1 MFGAVKK
8 IFGSDSNERALSE
21 LRPLVDLVNDQ
32 AAGAEA
38 LDDDALRAKTEEFR
52 SRLDGGE
59 TLDDLMPEALAVA
72 REAVARATG
81 ERAYDV
87 QILGAI
93 TLHRGSIAEMRTG
106 EGKTLAAALALYLNA
121 LEQQGAHLVTV
132 NDYLARRDAQW
143 YGRVA
148 LMERLG
154 LTIGVLQNQGAFL
167 VRTEQVSDQGSM
179 EYLEAAHRREVY
191 GCDVVYGTNNEFGFD
206 YLRDNMATS
215 LEGRVQKQ
223 RHFAIIDEAD
233 SVLIDEAR
241 TPLIISGPAQDDVRL
256 YPRFARIVP
265 SLTQEVDYTIDEKT
279 RSVAL
284 TEPGVEKLERAL
296 GIENLYSL
304 ENFALTRYMEAALKA
319 EVIYQRDRDYVVK
332 DGQIVIVDAFTGRLM
347 EGRRWSD
354 GLHQAVE
361 AKEGVR
367 VNQESVTYATITIQ
381 NFFRLYDKLSGMT
394 GTAVTEAE
402 ELAEIYELEVV
413 VIPTHR
419 EVARDDMPD
428 LVFKSTRAKWAAVIE
443 DIVEKHEA
451 GRPVLVGTVAIES
464 SEDLSQLLT
473 RRGIEHEV
481 LNAKQHQ
488 REAAII
494 SRAGLEGAVTIAT
507 NMAGRGTDIKLG
519 EGVAEKGG
527 LHVLGTERHESRR
540 IDNQL
545 RGRSGRQGDPG
556 STRFFVS
563 FEDDL
568 MKRFAPDWLPGM
580 MSKLGLE
587 EDTPLESKMVTKA
600 IEQAQQRVE
609 GYNFDIRKHVVEYD
623 DVMNTHRDVIY
634 SERDKV
640 LEGEDLRETVL
651 TMVEDEIEALS
662 DSHLTSVPPEPEV
675 FFQTLEATVPLQD
688 EMDLDRVEAGPAD
701 AVLEEALDL
710 AERRYDEL
718 EQTNGEELQRLAER
732 LVLLK
737 TIDSLWV
744 SHLTAMDEMR
754 QGIGLRAYGQADPL
768 VAYKRESHDMYEQL
782 SERIRQTVARNI
794 FHTRLQPAQ
803 AKHLL
808 GEQTP
813 QQVRTSGPG
822 EPGSEDG
829 VTSVGA
835 QGNGSAPAAAVAEV
849 PVDPNASRADR
860 RRAERA
866 QKKARKRA
874 KSRR

>member
-8 IFGSDSNERALSE
+8 IFGNDSNERALKE
-21 LRPLVDLVNDQ
+21 LHPLVDEVNEFTS
-32 AAGAEA
+32 AIEA
-38 LDDDALRAKTEEFR
+38 LSDDELRAKTDEFR
-52 SRLDGGE
+52 ARLEDGE
-59 TLDDLMPEALAVA
+59 TLDDLMPEGLAVA
-72 REAVARATG
+72 REAVARTTG

-87 QILGAI
+87 QVLGAI
-93 TLHRGSIAEMRTG
+93 ALHRGAVAEMRTG
-106 EGKTLAAALALYLNA
+106 EGKTLVATLALYLNA
-121 LEQQGAHLVTV
+121 LEGQGAHLVTV

-143 YGRVA
+143 YGRMA
-148 LMERLG
+148 LMSLG
-154 LTIGVLQNQGAFL
+154 MSIGVLQNQGAF
-167 VRTEQVSDQGSM
+167 VVSEEQQSDQGSM
-179 EYLEAAHRREVY
+179 EYLAMAHRRDVY
-191 GCDVVYGTNNEFGFD
+191 ASDVVYGTNNEFGFD
-206 YLRDNMATS
+206 YLRDNMATN
-215 LEGRVQKQ
+215 LDDRVQKQ
-223 RHFAIIDEAD
+223 RHYAIIDEAD

-241 TPLIISGPAQDDVRL
+241 TPLIISGAAQDDVRL

-265 SLTQEVDYTIDEKT
+265 SLTQEVDYTVDLRT
-279 RSVAL
+279 RSVGL
-284 TEPGVEKLERAL
+284 TEPGVEKLEGAL

-319 EVIYQRDRDYVVK
+319 EVIYQRDRDYVIK
-332 DGQIVIVDAFTGRLM
+332 DNEIVIVDAFTGRLM

-361 AKEGVR
+361 AKEGVK

-381 NFFRLYDKLSGMT
+381 NFFRLYEKLSGMT

-413 VIPTHR
+413 VVPTHR
-419 EVARDDMPD
+419 DVARDDMPD
-428 LVFKSTRAKWAAVIE
+428 LVFRSQPAKWGAVIE
-443 DIVEKHEA
+443 DIVEKHEE

-464 SEDLSQLLT
+464 SEDLSALLT
-473 RRGIEHEV
+473 RRGIPHEV

-494 SRAGLEGAVTIAT
+494 ARAGIEGAVTIAT

-519 EGVAEKGG
+519 EGIAERGG

-580 MSKLGLE
+580 MGKLGLDE
-587 EDTPLESKMVTKA
+587 GTPLESKMVTRA

-640 LEGEDLRETVL
+640 LHGEDLRETVL
-651 TMVEDEIEALS
+651 TMVEDEV
-662 DSHLTSVPPEPEV
+662 DSLGESFLTSAPLDPSS
-675 FFQTLEATVPLQD
+675 FFQSLEATVPL
-688 EMDLDRVEAGPAD
+688 EGELTLERVEAGPAD
-701 AVLEEALDL
+701 AVLEEALDIV
-710 AERRYDEL
+710 ERRYDAL
-718 EQTNGEELQRLAER
+718 EQANGEDVQRLAER
-732 LVLLK
+732 LVLVK

-754 QGIGLRAYGQADPL
+754 QGIGLRAYGQTDPL
-768 VAYKRESHDMYEQL
+768 VAYKREAHDMYEQL

-803 AKHLL
+803 ARHLL
-808 GEQTP
+808 GEHTP
-813 QQVRTSGPG
+813 QQVRTSGPA
-822 EPGSEDG
+822 EPGTDE
-829 VTSVGA
+829 GA
-835 QGNGSAPAAAVAEV
+835 SAPASTNGSAEAEAVVE
-849 PVDPNASRADR
+849 VDPNAARADR

-866 QKKARKRA
+866 QKKARKRSKTRA
-874 KSRR
+874 RR

>member
-1 MFGAVKK
+1 VFGAVKK
-8 IFGSDSNERALSE
+8 IFGNDSNERALTQ
-21 LRPLVDLVNDQ
+21 LRPLVDTVNEHTTST
-32 AAGAEA
+32 EA
-38 LDDDALRAKTEEFR
+38 LSDDALRAKTDEFR
-52 SRLDGGE
+52 TRLKAGE
-59 TLDDLMPEALAVA
+59 TLDDLMAEGLAVA

-93 TLHRGSIAEMRTG
+93 ALHRGSIAEMRTG
-106 EGKTLAAALALYLNA
+106 EGKTLAATLALYLNA

-143 YGRVA
+143 YGRTA
-148 LMERLG
+148 LIERLG
-154 LTIGVLQNQGAFL
+154 LTVGVLQNQGAYL
-167 VRTEQVSDQGSM
+167 VRDEAVSDQGSM

-206 YLRDNMATS
+206 YLRDNMSTS
-215 LEGRVQKQ
+215 LDGRVQKQ
-223 RHFAIIDEAD
+223 RHYAIIDEAD

-241 TPLIISGPAQDDVRL
+241 TPLIISGAGQDDVRL

-265 SLTQEVDYTIDEKT
+265 SLTQEVDFTVDEKT

-284 TEPGVEKLERAL
+284 TEPGVEKLEQAL

-332 DGQIVIVDAFTGRLM
+332 DNEIIIVDAFTGRLM

-361 AKEGVR
+361 AKEGVK

-381 NFFRLYDKLSGMT
+381 NFFRLYDKLAGMT

-402 ELAEIYELEVV
+402 ELSEIYELEVV
-413 VIPTHR
+413 VVPTHR
-419 EVARDDMPD
+419 DIARDDMAD
-428 LVFKSTRAKWAAVIE
+428 LVFRSQSAKWAAVIE

-464 SEDLSQLLT
+464 SEDLATLLT
-473 RRGIEHEV
+473 RRGIAHEV

-519 EGVAEKGG
+519 DGVAERGG

-580 MSKLGLE
+580 MAKLGLD

-600 IEQAQQRVE
+600 IEQAQTRVE

-640 LEGEDLRETVL
+640 LDGEDLRETVL

-662 DSHLTSVPPEPEV
+662 EAHLTSTPPEPEV
-675 FFQTLEATVPLQD
+675 FFQTVEATVPLQG
-688 EMDLDRVEAGPAD
+688 EFTLDQVEAGPAD

-718 EQTNGEELQRLAER
+718 EQANGEELQRLAER

-754 QGIGLRAYGQADPL
+754 QGIGLRAYGQTDPL

-794 FHTRLQPAQ
+794 FHTRLQAAQ
-803 AKHLL
+803 AKHML
-808 GEQTP
+808 GEHTP

-822 EPGSEDG
+822 EPGSEN
-829 VTSVGA
+829 GA
-835 QGNGSAPAAAVAEV
+835 APAASSNGSAPAAAAVAE
-849 PVDPNASRADR
+849 VDPNASRADR

-874 KSRR
+874 RR

>member
-8 IFGSDSNERALSE
+8 IFGSDSNERALKE
-21 LRPLVDLVNDQ
+21 LQPLVDAVNEY
-32 AAGAEA
+32 AAPIEA
-38 LDDDALRAKTEEFR
+38 LSDDALRAKTDEFR
-52 SRLDGGE
+52 ERLQAGE
-59 TLDDLMPEALAVA
+59 TLDDIRAEGLAVA

-87 QILGAI
+87 QVLGAI
-93 TLHRGSIAEMRTG
+93 ALNRGSIAEMRTG
-106 EGKTLAAALALYLNA
+106 EGKTLVATLALYLNA
-121 LEQQGAHLVTV
+121 LEGEGAHLVTV

-143 YGRVA
+143 YGRTS
-148 LMERLG
+148 LMRLG
-154 LTIGVLQNQGAFL
+154 LTIGVLQNQGAYL
-167 VRTEQVSDQGSM
+167 VTEEEVSEQGSM
-179 EYLEAAHRREVY
+179 EYLEATSRREAY
-191 GCDVVYGTNNEFGFD
+191 ACDVVYGTNNEFGFD

-265 SLTQEVDYTIDEKT
+265 SLVRDVDFTVDEKT

-284 TEPGVEKLERAL
+284 TEPGVEKLEGAL

-319 EVIYQRDRDYVVK
+319 EIIYQRDRDYVVK
-332 DGQIVIVDAFTGRLM
+332 DNEIIIVDAFTGRLM

-361 AKEGVR
+361 AKEGVK

-402 ELAEIYELEVV
+402 ELSEIYSLEVM

-419 EVARDDMPD
+419 DIARDDMPD
-428 LVFKSTRAKWAAVIE
+428 LVFRSQSAKWAAVIE
-443 DIVEKHEA
+443 DIAEKHEQ

-464 SEDLSQLLT
+464 SEDLSTLLT

-519 EGVAEKGG
+519 DGVADRGG

-556 STRFFVS
+556 TTRFLVS

-580 MSKLGLE
+580 MSKLGLD

-600 IEQAQQRVE
+600 IEQAQTRVE
-609 GYNFDIRKHVVEYD
+609 GYNFDTRKHVVEYD

-634 SERDKV
+634 SERDRV

-651 TMVEDEIEALS
+651 TMVEDEVESLS
-662 DSHLTSVPPEPEV
+662 DSHLTSAPQEPET
-675 FFQTLEATVPLQD
+675 FFQTLEATIPLQG
-688 EMDLDRVEAGPAD
+688 ELTLDRVQAGPAD
-701 AVLEEALDL
+701 AVLEEVLDIV
-710 AERRYDEL
+710 ERRYDEL
-718 EQTNGEELQRLAER
+718 EQSNGAELQRLGER

-754 QGIGLRAYGQADPL
+754 QGIGLRAYGQSDPL
-768 VAYKRESHDMYEQL
+768 VAYKHEAHDMYEQL

-794 FHTRLQPAQ
+794 FHTRVQAAH
-803 AKHLL
+803 AKHFL

-813 QQVRTSGPG
+813 QQIRTSGPT
-822 EPGSEDG
+822 EPGTESDG
-829 VTSVGA
+829 VAAARS
-835 QGNGSAPAAAVAEV
+835 NGSAPAATVVAE
-849 PVDPNASRADR
+849 VDPNASRADR

-866 QKKARKRA
+866 QKKSRKRA
-874 KSRR
+874 RR

>member
-8 IFGSDSNERALSE
+8 IFGSDSNERALNQ
-21 LRPLVDLVNDQ
+21 LRPLVDLVNEHI
-32 AAGAEA
+32 AATEA
-38 LDDDALRAKTEEFR
+38 LSDDALRAKTDEFR
-52 SRLDGGE
+52 SRLAAGE
-59 TLDDLMPEALAVA
+59 TVDDLMPEGLAVA
-72 REAVARATG
+72 REAVARGTG
-81 ERAYDV
+81 ERAFDV

-93 TLHRGSIAEMRTG
+93 ALHRGSIAEMRTG
-106 EGKTLAAALALYLNA
+106 EGKTLVATLALYLNA
-121 LEQQGAHLVTV
+121 LEQLGAHLVTV

-143 YGRVA
+143 YGRTA
-148 LMERLG
+148 LMRLG
-154 LTIGVLQNQGAFL
+154 LTIGVLQNQNAFI
-167 VRTEQVSDQGSM
+167 VQPEETSEQGSF
-179 EYLEAAHRREVY
+179 EYLAMANRREVY
-191 GCDVVYGTNNEFGFD
+191 ACDVVYGTNNEFGFD

-215 LEGRVQKQ
+215 LEGRVQKR
-223 RHFAIIDEAD
+223 RHYAIIDEAD

-265 SLTQEVDYTIDEKT
+265 SLTRDVDFTVDERT

-284 TEPGVEKLERAL
+284 TEPGVEKLEGAL

-332 DGQIVIVDAFTGRLM
+332 DNEIIIVDAFTGRLM

-361 AKEGVR
+361 AKEGVK

-402 ELAEIYELEVV
+402 ELSEIYKLEVV
-413 VIPTHR
+413 VVPTHR
-419 EVARDDMPD
+419 EIARVDKPD
-428 LVFKSTRAKWAAVIE
+428 LVFRVKRAKWAAVIE
-443 DIVEKHEA
+443 DIVEKNSE

-464 SEDLSQLLT
+464 SEDLSALLT

-494 SRAGLEGAVTIAT
+494 ARAGLEGAVTIAT

-519 EGVAEKGG
+519 EGVAARGG
-527 LHVLGTERHESRR
+527 LHVIGTERHESRR

-556 STRFFVS
+556 TTRFFVS

-580 MSKLGLE
+580 MAKLGLDE
-587 EDTPLESKMVTKA
+587 ETPLESKMVTKA

-609 GYNFDIRKHVVEYD
+609 GYNFDTRKHVVEYD

-634 SERDKV
+634 SERDRV
-640 LEGEDLRETVL
+640 LDGEDLRETVL
-651 TMVEDEIEALS
+651 TMVEDEIDALGA
-662 DSHLTSVPPEPEV
+662 SHLTATPPDPTA
-675 FFQTLEATVPLQD
+675 FFQTLEATLPLQG
-688 EMDLDRVEAGPAD
+688 ELTLEAVQAGPAD
-701 AVLEEALDL
+701 AVIEQALDI
-710 AERRYDEL
+710 AERRYEEL
-718 EQTNGEELQRLAER
+718 EVANTPDLQRLAER
-732 LVLLK
+732 LVLVK
-737 TIDSLWV
+737 TIDTLWV

-754 QGIGLRAYGQADPL
+754 QGIGLRAYGQSDPL
-768 VAYKRESHDMYEQL
+768 VAYKREAHDMYEQL

-794 FHTRLQPAQ
+794 YHTRVQAAQ
-803 AKHLL
+803 ARHLL

-813 QQVRTSGPG
+813 QQMRTSGPS
-822 EPGSEDG
+822 EPGTEGETAAAES
-829 VTSVGA
+829 
-835 QGNGSAPAAAVAEV
+835 NGSGATSALAI
-849 PVDPNASRADR
+849 DPNASRADR
-860 RRAERA
+860 RRAERQ
-866 QKKARKRA
+866 QKKSQKRA
-874 KSRR
+874 PRR

>member
-1 MFGAVKK
+1 
-8 IFGSDSNERALSE
+8 
-21 LRPLVDLVNDQ
+21 
-32 AAGAEA
+32 
-38 LDDDALRAKTEEFR
+38 
-52 SRLDGGE
+52 
-59 TLDDLMPEALAVA
+59 
-72 REAVARATG
+72 
-81 ERAYDV
+81 
-87 QILGAI
+87 
-93 TLHRGSIAEMRTG
+93 
-106 EGKTLAAALALYLNA
+106 
-121 LEQQGAHLVTV
+121 
-132 NDYLARRDAQW
+132 
-143 YGRVA
+143 VA

-154 LTIGVLQNQGAFL
+154 LTVGVLQNQGAYL
-167 VRTEQVSDQGSM
+167 VREEQVTDQGSM

-206 YLRDNMATS
+206 YLRANMATS
-215 LEGRVQKQ
+215 LDGRVQKQ

-265 SLTQEVDYTIDEKT
+265 SLTREVDFTVDE
-279 RSVAL
+279 
-284 TEPGVEKLERAL
+284 
-296 GIENLYSL
+296 
-304 ENFALTRYMEAALKA
+304 M
-319 EVIYQRDRDYVVK
+319 IYQRDRDYVVK
-332 DGQIVIVDAFTGRLM
+332 DNEIIIVDAFTGRLM

-361 AKEGVR
+361 AKEGVK

-381 NFFRLYDKLSGMT
+381 NFFRLYEKLSGMT

-402 ELAEIYELEVV
+402 ELSEIYDLEVV
-413 VIPTHR
+413 VVPTHR
-419 EVARDDMPD
+419 DIARDDMSD
-428 LVFKSTRAKWAAVIE
+428 LVFRSQSAKWAAVIE
-443 DIVEKHEA
+443 DIVEKHEQ

-464 SEDLSQLLT
+464 SEDLSTLLT
-473 RRGIEHEV
+473 RRGIKHEV

-519 EGVAEKGG
+519 EGVADKGG

-580 MSKLGLE
+580 MAKLGLD

-640 LEGEDLRETVL
+640 LDGEDLRETVL

-662 DSHLTSVPPEPEV
+662 DAHLTSVPSEPEV
-675 FFQTLEATVPLQD
+675 FFQTIEATIPLQG
-688 EMDLDRVEAGPAD
+688 ELTLERVEAGPPD
-701 AVLEEALDL
+701 AVLEEVLDL

-737 TIDSLWV
+737 TIDTLWV

-803 AKHLL
+803 AKHML
-808 GEQTP
+808 GEHTP

-822 EPGSEDG
+822 EPGSENG
-829 VTSVGA
+829 VAPAASS
-835 QGNGSAPAAAVAEV
+835 NGSAPAATVVAE
-849 PVDPNASRADR
+849 VDPNASRADR

-866 QKKARKRA
+866 QKKARKR
-874 KSRR
+874 RR

>member
-1 MFGAVKK
+1 VFGAIKK
-8 IFGSDSNERALSE
+8 IFGNDSNERALKE
-21 LRPLVDLVNDQ
+21 LQPLVDEVNTFT
-32 AAGAEA
+32 AETEA
-38 LDDDALRAKTEEFR
+38 LSDDALRAKTDEFR
-52 SRLDGGE
+52 ARLEDGE

-72 REAVARATG
+72 REAIARTLD

-87 QILGAI
+87 QVMGAI
-93 TLHRGSIAEMRTG
+93 ALNRGSIAEMRTG
-106 EGKTLAAALALYLNA
+106 EGKTLVATLALYLNA
-121 LEQQGAHLVTV
+121 LEGQGAHLVTV

-148 LMERLG
+148 LMGLG
-154 LTIGVLQNQGAFL
+154 LSIGVLQNQSAYI
-167 VRTEQVSDQGSM
+167 VREELMSDQGSM
-179 EYLEAAHRREVY
+179 EYLEMANRREVY
-191 GCDVVYGTNNEFGFD
+191 ACDVVYGTNNEFGFD

-215 LEGRVQKQ
+215 LDGRVQKR
-223 RHFAIIDEAD
+223 RHFAIVDEAD

-265 SLTQEVDYTIDEKT
+265 SLTREVDFTVDERT

-284 TEPGVEKLERAL
+284 TEPGVEKLEQAL

-332 DGQIVIVDAFTGRLM
+332 DNEIIIVDAFTGRLM

-361 AKEGVR
+361 AKEGVK

-381 NFFRLYDKLSGMT
+381 NFFRLYEKLSGMT

-402 ELAEIYELEVV
+402 ELSEIYKLEVV

-419 EVARDDMPD
+419 PIARDDRPD
-428 LVFKSTRAKWAAVIE
+428 LIFRSKSAKWAAVIE
-443 DIVEKHEA
+443 DIVEKHEQ

-464 SEDLSQLLT
+464 SEDLSTLLT
-473 RRGIEHEV
+473 RRGVPHEV
-481 LNAKQHQ
+481 LNAKQHE
-488 REAAII
+488 REATIV

-519 EGVAEKGG
+519 EGIAERGG
-527 LHVLGTERHESRR
+527 LHVMGTERHESRR

-556 STRFFVS
+556 STSFFVS

-568 MKRFAPDWLPGM
+568 MKRFAPEWLPGM
-580 MSKLGLE
+580 MAKLGLD
-587 EDTPLESKMVTKA
+587 EDTPLESKMVTRA

-609 GYNFDIRKHVVEYD
+609 GYNFDTRKHVVEYD

-640 LEGEDLRETVL
+640 LNGEDLRETVL
-651 TMVEDEIEALS
+651 AMVEDEVEALGES
-662 DSHLTSVPPEPEV
+662 FLTSAPHDPAS
-675 FFQTLEATVPLQD
+675 FFQSIETTIPLQGDITLE
-688 EMDLDRVEAGPAD
+688 RVEAGPPD
-701 AVLEEALDL
+701 AVLEEVLDL
-710 AERRYDEL
+710 VERRYDEV
-718 EQTNGEELQRLAER
+718 EQANGEALQRLAER
-732 LVLLK
+732 VVLVK
-737 TIDSLWV
+737 TIDTLWV

-754 QGIGLRAYGQADPL
+754 QGIGLRAYGQSDPL
-768 VAYKRESHDMYEQL
+768 VAYKREAHDMYEQL

-794 FHTRLQPAQ
+794 FHTRLNPAE

-808 GEQTP
+808 GEHTP
-813 QQVRTSGPG
+813 QRITISGPA
-822 EPGSEDG
+822 EPGTDDDVPVTATANGHSEE
-829 VTSVGA
+829 
-835 QGNGSAPAAAVAEV
+835 AAAEAL
-849 PVDPNASRADR
+849 DPNASRADR
-860 RRAERA
+860 RRAERQ
-866 QKKARKRA
+866 QKKTSKRT

>member
-8 IFGSDSNERALSE
+8 IFGNDSNERALKE
-21 LRPLVDLVNDQ
+21 LHPLVDEVNEFTS
-32 AAGAEA
+32 AVEA
-38 LDDDALRAKTEEFR
+38 LSDDGLRAKTDEFR
-52 SRLDGGE
+52 QRLEDGE
-59 TLDDLMPEALAVA
+59 TLADLMAEGLAVA
-72 REAVARATG
+72 REAVARTTG

-87 QILGAI
+87 QVLGAI
-93 TLHRGSIAEMRTG
+93 ALHRGSIAEMRTG
-106 EGKTLAAALALYLNA
+106 EGKTLVATLALYLNA
-121 LEQQGAHLVTV
+121 LEGQGAHLVTV

-148 LMERLG
+148 LMSLG
-154 LTIGVLQNQGAFL
+154 MSIGVLQNQGAFI
-167 VRTEQVSDQGSM
+167 VRDEQVSDQGSM
-179 EYLEAAHRREVY
+179 EYLEMANRSEVY
-191 GCDVVYGTNNEFGFD
+191 ACDVVYGTNNEFGFD

-223 RHFAIIDEAD
+223 RHYAIIDEAD

-241 TPLIISGPAQDDVRL
+241 TPLIISGAAQDDVRL

-265 SLTQEVDYTIDEKT
+265 SLTREVDYTVDLRT

-284 TEPGVEKLERAL
+284 TEPGVEKLETAL

-319 EVIYQRDRDYVVK
+319 EVIYERDRDYVIK
-332 DGQIVIVDAFTGRLM
+332 DNEIIIVDAFTGRLM

-361 AKEGVR
+361 AKEGVK

-381 NFFRLYDKLSGMT
+381 NFFRLYEKLAGMT

-402 ELAEIYELEVV
+402 ELAEIYKLEVV
-413 VIPTHR
+413 VVPTHR
-419 EVARDDMPD
+419 EIARDDKPD
-428 LVFKSTRAKWAAVIE
+428 LVFRNQRAKWAAVIE
-443 DIVEKHEA
+443 DIVEKHEQ

-464 SEDLSQLLT
+464 SEDLSALLT
-473 RRGIEHEV
+473 RRGVEHEV

-494 SRAGLEGAVTIAT
+494 SRAGVEGGVTIAT

-519 EGVAEKGG
+519 EGLADRGG
-527 LHVLGTERHESRR
+527 LHVIGTERHESRR

-580 MSKLGLE
+580 MAKLGLD
-587 EDTPLESKMVTKA
+587 EDTPLESKMVTRA
-600 IEQAQQRVE
+600 IEQAQERVE

-640 LEGEDLRETVL
+640 LHGEDLRETVL
-651 TMVEDEIEALS
+651 TMVEDEVESLGESFLNSAPLDPGS
-662 DSHLTSVPPEPEV
+662 
-675 FFQTLEATVPLQD
+675 FFQALEAMVPLRD
-688 EMDLDRVEAGPAD
+688 ELTAERVEAGPAD
-701 AVLEEALDL
+701 AVLEETLDIV
-710 AERRYDEL
+710 ERRYDEL
-718 EQTNGEELQRLAER
+718 EQAHGEDLQRLAER
-732 LVLLK
+732 LVLVK

-768 VAYKRESHDMYEQL
+768 VAYKREAHDMYEQL

-803 AKHLL
+803 ARHLL
-808 GEQTP
+808 GELTP
-813 QQVRTSGPG
+813 QQVRMSGPS
-822 EPGSEDG
+822 EPGTETDG
-829 VTSVGA
+829 GA
-835 QGNGSAPAAAVAEV
+835 PASTNGSAEAASVVE
-849 PVDPNASRADR
+849 VDPNASRADR

-866 QKKARKRA
+866 QKKQKKARNRTRA
-874 KSRR
+874 RR